1 MNSTAAGIAPA
12 STTPAGTAE
21 RAAPTTRIR
30 PFGATLAAAGLVLGA
45 AGNTAQAVMT
55 QLLGGRPETIDDMV
69 ALATESPT
77 LVTAMSVTGTV
88 ALPLMALG
96 FIAAARLLARQA
108 RRTGRIAGTL
118 LVLGMWGFLGLQ
130 LTGLVQIRALVDGE
144 AGLAAATWM
153 QSLQEDTLLGAL
165 FALPFMAG
173 TVLGMLVLTIGLLV
187 RGAGVPRWI
196 PGAWLVFIVLDFTIG
211 AVGPVDP
218 HWLYLLGAVGLAHHV
233 LKDGARAWT
242 NA

>member
-1 MNSTAAGIAPA
+1 MS
-12 STTPAGTAE
+12 STTAGTEPARTTLTDTHGPAG
-21 RAAPTTRIR
+21 PTTRSR
-30 PFGATLAAAGLVLGA
+30 PFGAALAASALVLGA
-45 AGNTAQAVMT
+45 AGNTAQAVIT
-55 QLLGGRPETIDDMV
+55 QVLGGRPETIDEMT

-77 LVTAMSVTGTV
+77 LVTVMSVSGTV
-88 ALPLMALG
+88 ALPFMALG
-96 FIAAARLLARQA
+96 FVAAAHLLARRA

-144 AGLAAATWM
+144 AGVAAATWM
-153 QSLQEDTLLGAL
+153 QGLQQDPLLGVL

-173 TVLGMLVLTIGLLV
+173 TVLGMLVLTIGLLA

-233 LKDGARAWT
+233 LEDGARAWK

>member
-1 MNSTAAGIAPA
+1 MNTTVTGTVPVSNTSAGATEPI
-12 STTPAGTAE
+12 G
-21 RAAPTTRIR
+21 PTSRVR
-30 PFGATLAAAGLVLGA
+30 PFGAALAATALVVGA

-55 QLLGGRPETIDDMV
+55 QMIGGRPETIDDMV
-69 ALATESPT
+69 AVAAQSPT

-88 ALPLMALG
+88 ALPFMALG
-96 FIAAARLLARQA
+96 FVAAAHLLARSA

-130 LTGLVQIRALVDGE
+130 LTGLVQIRALMDGQD
-144 AGLAAATWM
+144 GFAAVTWM
-153 QSLQEDTLLGAL
+153 QGLQEDTLLGVL
-165 FALPFMAG
+165 FALPFMVG

-187 RGAGVPRWI
+187 RGGVPKWI
-196 PGAWLVFIVLDFTIG
+196 PGAWLVFIVLDFTVG

-218 HWLYLLGAVGLAHHV
+218 HWLYLMGAVGLAHHV
-233 LKDGARAWT
+233 LQDGGRAWT